1 MVDVTPG
8 TQTIHTLVLVVS
20 WVIKRWIRISSS
32 ISLPGSVSMTMVFVL
47 VLERNE
53 VMIVVFVGGG
63 WEGGAGVSIFI
74 RLIYVALIDLCCFD

>member
-53 VMIVVFVGGG
+53 VMFCEVVGGR
-63 WEGGAGVSIFI
+63 WEEGGRGFNFYSV
-74 RLIYVALIDLCCFD
+74 DLCCFD